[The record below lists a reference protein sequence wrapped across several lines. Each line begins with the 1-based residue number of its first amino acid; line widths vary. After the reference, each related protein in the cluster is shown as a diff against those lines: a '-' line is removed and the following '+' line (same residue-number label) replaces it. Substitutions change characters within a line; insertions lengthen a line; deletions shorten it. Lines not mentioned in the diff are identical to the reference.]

1 MCKCRVLHRL
11 NPSFQSLLGTEES
24 VKLTDFNFALSTSL
38 PRNDDDE
45 ILNFLFEKTN
55 NIDAP
60 WGEYWGLKSSYR
72 STSVGDVIQIDED
85 YYQVK
90 PVGFAKIQLD

>member
-24 VKLTDFNFALSTSL
+24 VKLTDFNVVLSTSL
-38 PRNDDDE
+38 PRSDDDE
-45 ILNFLFEKTN
+45 ILNFMFSKTN
-55 NIDAP
+55 TIDAP
-60 WGEYWGLKSSYR
+60 WTKYWNIEGNFR
-72 STSVGDVIQIDED
+72 SSVGDLIQIDED

-90 PVGFAKIQLD
+90 PVGFAKIQLN